1 MIALA
6 SPLTLTKD
14 AAPSVASGFVLPIN
28 DKALSV
34 LVSAPSLDAP
44 SSVMAALLVLDPI
57 SRQLNG
63 HTVSHALKR
72 FQPGDLSFAEPSA
85 GMHCPSGIAWP
96 LPGLQIN
103 HDGHFPLSEL
113 LCFKTHIGMKSMHVL
128 DSSSFVTLGC
138 IIVQSLFVSWN
149 DLAQAGPKQ
158 SSSSALH
165 LQSSS
170 FFVVPERFSD
180 LSLLQSIMAALDNTE
195 VASEVAQRTTVRAS
209 LKLQIDRDAVVAKL
223 GDVHRQ
229 ESQVITVLVPAHE
242 SEIADLIEINA
253 MLHKNNICAVLVA
266 LVDASISMS
275 LITEKLTSTTQ
286 EIVQVIDLTTSL
298 ASCGYLYDAV
308 GRTLNLPEPMRGKV
322 VSVLDE
328 KVGTS
333 LGAVVSEFLLW
344 SDNLVKHDIIRYV
357 PASGMVHIAQSALLS
372 APVSLLVASSI
383 SRRITE
389 GGLSNASDIERLCS
403 AVSATCSD
411 TCSYELPV
419 ELALVVADV
428 SRTTLDQAVSLGLCV
443 VTHSDDFRTEILSL
457 THEHFR
463 TLDQAQMDMHVR
475 YIQVLSS
482 QIDVALQ
489 SSSHDSFLTRP
500 FRPGLVNFAV
510 SLVPVLCAMSD
521 DSKLQLK
528 RMIFALSEHMFALSS
543 VGSTTEGGHKQAS
556 GQTAATDADTLSVS
570 MRLPS
575 HSNLAR
581 LLLIGVQ
588 LSNGSLEY
596 NKARIF
602 SSAGVS
608 LLSSL
613 DKSVTKDFTVSML
626 HFQMHCETLC
636 SFINQNVTQGSESE
650 MLLLKQ
656 YSEGGS
662 SRWSSG
668 PIFSAI
674 LDLCQSVNFMQ
685 RCHYHDAFNFG
696 LKVFNKDTQSHLAVE
711 HLVSILSKCMS
722 HEFWTEEISSVSPSF
737 TQTDDVFVN
746 DAFER
751 LVLPSLSC
759 GVEAVMKLLSI
770 HTSAFLNNSGKSRPL
785 SLTIIPMM
793 RMLVATESAQI
804 AKCLPSS
811 KLLDFVAGQMNKMV
825 PGLQFLQASL
835 WTAFAIVPF
844 SSPKSIQALVDA
856 YSSKMHPVEVLSEMT
871 TKPFE
876 YPYNGSSLL
885 GASHM
890 LNCIANDLNDAN
902 EGDLCVTAQFFSTA
916 VVFMSGCDVFH
927 LSDALALKCESQSLS
942 TFGERLLG
950 SLMSVIR
957 SPTEGR
963 ANCRKDAELLPD
975 MFYFVILSIESL
987 WNVVLGD
994 LDATLSTAK
1003 RASVLKKGPMLPLFQ
1018 MNLSFCSCLSKLQK
1032 LLVSQDD
1039 SKMSFLAEALDDFES
1054 LFVCLAPGKF
1064 NQQLQMIHIIKDPAV
1079 RTNRLI
1085 SCLLEDS
1092 SAYLDHPGS
1101 GMLQI
1106 ICALFCE
1113 FLRNNPKDIS
1123 DCFENAY
1130 SLCVRDGLYV
1140 HAALSCHLGY
1150 MFYTR
1155 TCANRPAATSSD
1167 THRSDEFSETSSSAF
1182 QEDVPYVMLEM
1193 RALAQLERS
1202 HALFSMMHFDT
1213 PVLMAQQAQ
1222 PSLAAASYPDC
1233 PLSKS
1238 ATHLGH
1244 FWFSGFIMHDRFLR
1258 MEGCFGAQSQ
1268 SSLFGS
1274 NAANNGRASKFSGL
1288 IELSNRLCSDLHR
1301 IEAPGSTNSPVAALL
1316 HAAQIVGRMIGA
1328 QRASVV
1334 SKSSTSVSLS
1344 STIQALAE
1352 ISFVPINGAN
1362 GENVVALCSE
1372 SPVNN
1377 LPDWLLK
1384 YGFANRG
1391 VHIFQNVST
1400 SFGSNLLSDREEG
1413 EVSLPAKKSS
1423 KFSFVSKSF
1432 SPRIRAMSRN
1442 GLSHIAGRRPSSS
1455 VLHAKQDD
1463 ASQSSVVMLSWGSGS
1478 SGDNEQHVSYLL
1490 WFEHRQIL
1498 GIFGPDFYLDT
1509 LRCSPEK
1516 FHPTAHPLAFLLCK
1530 CLSPLKS
1537 LFGTGSHKERQ
1548 RIDPF
1553 PFTQKDI
1560 DEDTHGTQIADR
1572 LPIVGLLWKRGS
1584 MFKNWKERHFQL
1596 FNLTLKY
1603 FTKDDRVHA
1612 LKSIEISHD
1621 MTLLE
1626 VSAEDRKEIS
1636 APFENCFCLMNETR
1650 QLYLCADQSARMK
1663 KWMKVLSS
1671 TIEHARKVAFRNTES
1686 YAFNACVAPP
1696 PLNSMIIV
1704 KRLGA
1709 GGFGEVF
1716 LASWNGLLVAVKK
1729 MTKELNATTLFRF
1742 RREAD
1747 IMSVMRHPNI
1757 LTYMACSLDPPNLM
1771 IVMEYMRYGSLFN
1784 VLQVRSYFDAF
1795 LRFSCGC
1802 ISAIVFFLLLWTRA

>member
-6 SPLTLTKD
+6 SPLALTKD
-14 AAPSVASGFVLPIN
+14 AAPSVASGFGLPIN
-28 DKALSV
+28 DNALSV
-34 LVSAPSLDAP
+34 LVSASSLDAP
-44 SSVMAALLVLDPI
+44 SSVMAALLKLDPI

-63 HTVSHALKR
+63 HTVSHELKR
-72 FQPGDLSFAEPSA
+72 VQPHDLSFVEPSV
-85 GMHCPSGIAWP
+85 GMYCPSGIAWP
-96 LPGLQIN
+96 LPGLQIH
-103 HDGHFPLSEL
+103 HDGHFPLIEL
-113 LCFKTHIGMKSMHVL
+113 LCFKTHIGMKSIHVL
-128 DSSSFVTLGC
+128 DSASFVTLGC

-149 DLAQAGPKQ
+149 ELAQAEPKRA
-158 SSSSALH
+158 SSSALH
-165 LQSSS
+165 LHSSS

-180 LSLLQSIMAALDNTE
+180 LSLLQSIMAALDNAE
-195 VASEVAQRTTVRAS
+195 VTPEVTQRTTVRAS
-209 LKLQIDRDAVVAKL
+209 LKLQIDREAVVAKL
-223 GDVHRQ
+223 GDLHRQ

-242 SEIADLIEINA
+242 SEIVDLIEINA
-253 MLHKNNICAVLVA
+253 MLLKNNICAVFVA
-266 LVDASISMS
+266 LVDASISMP
-275 LITEKLTSTTQ
+275 LIKETTQ
-286 EIVQVIDLTTSL
+286 VVDLTTSL

-357 PASGMVHIAQSALLS
+357 PTSGMVHIAQSALLS

-383 SRRITE
+383 ARSITE
-389 GGLSNASDIERLCS
+389 GALSNATEIQRLCS

-428 SRTTLDQAVSLGLCV
+428 SRITLDQAVSMGLCV

-475 YIQVLSS
+475 YIKVLYS

-489 SSSHDSFLTRP
+489 SSTHDSFLTRP

-510 SLVPVLCAMSD
+510 SLVSVLCAMSD

-543 VGSTTEGGHKQAS
+543 VGSTEGNHKQAS
-556 GQTAATDADTLSVS
+556 GQTAASEADTLSIS

-575 HSNLAR
+575 HSILAR

-602 SSAGVS
+602 ASAGVS

-674 LDLCQSVNFMQ
+674 LELCQSVNFMQ

-696 LKVFNKDTQSHLAVE
+696 LKVFNKDTQSQLAVE
-711 HLVSILSKCMS
+711 QLVSVLSKCMS
-722 HEFWTEEISSVSPSF
+722 HEFWTEDISSTSPSF
-737 TQTDDVFVN
+737 IQTDDVFVY

-759 GVEAVMKLLSI
+759 GAEAVMKLLSI

-793 RMLVATESAQI
+793 KMLVATESAQI
-804 AKCLPSS
+804 AMFLPSS
-811 KLLDFVAGQMNKMV
+811 ELLDFVAGKLNKTV
-825 PGLQFLQASL
+825 PGLQFLQACL

-844 SSPKSIQALVDA
+844 SSPKSIEAFVRA
-856 YSSKMHPVEVLSEMT
+856 YSSKMHPIEVLSEMT

-902 EGDLCVTAQFFSTA
+902 EGDLGVTAQFFSTA
-916 VVFMSGCDVFH
+916 IVFMSGCDVIH
-927 LSDALALKCESQSLS
+927 LSDALALKCASQSLS

-950 SLMSVIR
+950 ALMSVIR
-957 SPTEGR
+957 SPTEGQ

-1018 MNLSFCSCLSKLQK
+1018 MNLSFCSCLSRLQK

-1039 SKMSFLAEALDDFES
+1039 AKMSFLAEALEDFES

-1064 NQQLQMIHIIKDPAV
+1064 NQQLQMIHLIKDPSV
-1079 RTNRLI
+1079 RTNRLM

-1113 FLRNNPKDIS
+1113 FLRSNPKDIS
-1123 DCFENAY
+1123 DCFDNAY
-1130 SLCVRDGLYV
+1130 NLCVRDGLYL
-1140 HAALSCHLGY
+1140 HAALSCHFGY

-1155 TCANRPAATSSD
+1155 VCANRQAATSSD
-1167 THRSDEFSETSSSAF
+1167 TRRSEEFSETSSSAF
-1182 QEDVPYVMLEM
+1182 QDDVPYVMLEM
-1193 RALAQLERS
+1193 RALRQLERL

-1213 PVLMAQQAQ
+1213 PVLMAQQVQ
-1222 PSLAAASYPDC
+1222 SSLAAANYPDC

-1238 ATHLGH
+1238 ATHLGQL
-1244 FWFSGFIMHDRFLR
+1244 WFSGFIMHDRFLR

-1316 HAAQIVGRMIGA
+1316 HAAQIIGRMIGA

-1352 ISFVPINGAN
+1352 ISFLPMNGAN

-1413 EVSLPAKKSS
+1413 EVSLPSKKSS

-1432 SPRIRAMSRN
+1432 SPRIRAMSNR
-1442 GLSHIAGRRPSSS
+1442 GLSHVSSRRPSLS
-1455 VLHAKQDD
+1455 VHAKQDD

-1516 FHPTAHPLAFLLCK
+1516 FHPRAHPLAFLLCK

-1537 LFGTGSHKERQ
+1537 LFGTSSQKERQ

-1553 PFTQKDI
+1553 SFTQRDI
-1560 DEDTHGTQIADR
+1560 DEDTQGTQIADR

-1584 MFKNWKERHFQL
+1584 MIKNWKERHFQL

-1612 LKSIEISHD
+1612 LKSIELSHD
-1621 MTLLE
+1621 MALLE

-1636 APFENCFCLMNETR
+1636 APFENCFCLMNATM

-1671 TIEHARKVAFRNTES
+1671 TLEHARKVAFRNTES

-1784 VLQVRSYFDAF
+1784 VLQVRSDFEAF
-1795 LRFSCGC
+1795 ARFSCGC
-1802 ISAIVFFLLLWTRA
+1802 LSAIVFFSVALDSCVSSFCLIS